1 VDTPLGLLPEI
12 DGIDTSGL
20 DLNDLA
26 MQRLLE
32 VDSDSWI
39 QEVPLIENHLKAI
52 GDRLPEEMT
61 SQLDYLKSRIGL
73 ES

>member
-1 VDTPLGLLPEI
+1 MGPPCGVPTI
-12 DGIDTSGL
+12 YSKKARTV
-20 DLNDLA
+20 NALA
-26 MQRLLE
+26 IQKLLE
-32 VDSDSWI
+32 VDSDSWSE
-39 QEVPLIENHLKAI
+39 EVPLIENHLKAI